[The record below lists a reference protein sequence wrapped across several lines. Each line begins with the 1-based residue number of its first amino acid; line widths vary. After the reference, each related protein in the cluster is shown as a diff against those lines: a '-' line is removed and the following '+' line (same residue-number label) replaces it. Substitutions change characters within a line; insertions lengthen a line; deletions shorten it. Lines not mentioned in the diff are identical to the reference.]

1 MRPRAA
7 KGITW
12 GVYDLEWVPDTLEIL
27 LAGAR
32 DASGYQA
39 FPDVAS
45 FLAWATRPEYEGRWL
60 FAHAGGSYDVAF
72 LLRYIVDN
80 TEWRGEVAF
89 SGSSA
94 IAVTALVDGRKYHFG
109 DSFALLKGKL
119 ARIGEIIGLP
129 KLDMG
134 SALAG
139 SRAELVTYNE
149 RDCEIVWRAL
159 GRLEQDLEELGGAL
173 RPTLPSCGIA
183 LLRARFLLRELRT
196 SPSIN
201 ATARLAYYSSRVEP
215 FRASCGRARYVDLNS
230 SFPASAV
237 ESPLPGELT
246 RCSARWDGS
255 ELALVECDVSVPRDE
270 ALPPLPLR
278 RDGSV
283 YHPVG
288 SWSGWYSGTDLQ
300 WLEECGGKIERVR
313 RAMHFEPWG
322 AFGDM
327 MRALYDYRMA
337 RRAAGDEVGDYT
349 AKILLNG
356 SYGKLAES
364 PIKERALIRP
374 EKLSPEAWRIAHG
387 IWGEEE
393 RVELE
398 HEHVMAAVTIVARSR
413 RALGRALRG
422 EGADHVYY
430 CDTDSIVTDGPCAM
444 TIGDGL
450 GQWKVEAEIE
460 EGRFAAPKLYA
471 LNVDNNWKVRGK
483 GFPRLDYQGFCA
495 LMAGEKVQHEAF
507 RRVKSVLRKGGVA
520 LETVAKA
527 ATLETRPKRAPLPGG
542 RTRPWHV
549 DELAEPWHVGE

>member
-1 MRPRAA
+1 MKPRSYESIA
-7 KGITW
+7 W
-12 GVYDLEWVPDTLEIL
+12 GVYDLEWEPDTLEIL
-27 LAGAR
+27 LCGAR
-32 DASGYQA
+32 DARGYHA
-39 FPDVAS
+39 FSDVAS
-45 FLAWATRPEYEGRWL
+45 FLEWATRPEYDGRWL

-72 LLRYIVDN
+72 LLAWIVDN
-80 TEWRGEVAF
+80 TTWRGEVCLAN
-89 SGSSA
+89 SVA
-94 IAVTALVDGRKYHFG
+94 IAVTVHIGGRKYHFG

-139 SRAELVTYNE
+139 SRADLERYNE
-149 RDCEIVWRAL
+149 RDCEIVWRAM
-159 GRLEQDLEELGGAL
+159 GRLERDLEGLGGAL

-183 LLRARFLLRELRT
+183 LLRSRFLQEELRT
-196 SPSIN
+196 SASIN

-215 FRASCGRARYVDLNS
+215 FRATCGRARYVDLNS

-237 ESPLPGELT
+237 EGPLPGELS
-246 RCSARWDGS
+246 RCSSRWDGS
-255 ELALVECDVSVPRDE
+255 ELALVECTVHVPTSE
-270 ALPPLPLR
+270 PLPPLPLR
-278 RDGSV
+278 HEGSV

-313 RAMHFEPWG
+313 RAMHFEPWE
-322 AFGDM
+322 AFSNM
-327 MRALYDYRMA
+327 MRELYSYRMA
-337 RRAAGDEVGDYT
+337 RRAAGDDVGDYT

-374 EKLSPEAWRIAHG
+374 EKLSPQAWRIAHG
-387 IWGEEE
+387 VWGEEE
-393 RVELE
+393 TVKLE

-422 EGADHVYY
+422 EGVEHVYY

-450 GQWKVEAEIE
+450 GQWKLEAEIE

-471 LNVDNNWKVRGK
+471 INVESKWKVRGK
-483 GFPRLDYQGFCA
+483 GFPRLDYEGFCA
-495 LMAGEKVQHEAF
+495 LMAGEKARHEAF
-507 RRVKSVLRKGGVA
+507 RRVKTVLRTGKPA
-520 LETVAKA
+520 LEIVTKA
-527 ATLETRPKRAPLPGG
+527 ATMTSRPKRAPLGEG

-549 DELAEPWHVGE
+549 DELDEPWHGGP